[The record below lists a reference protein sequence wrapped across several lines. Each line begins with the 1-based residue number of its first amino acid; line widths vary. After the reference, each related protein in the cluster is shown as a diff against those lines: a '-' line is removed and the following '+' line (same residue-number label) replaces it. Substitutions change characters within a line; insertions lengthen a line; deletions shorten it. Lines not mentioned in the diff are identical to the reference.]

1 MGELRLLCILCM
13 SVSDHK
19 SLNWLCLLKINC
31 AYYIGKKEISYSDY
45 PTFLSLHKKNG
56 IDIGRSSL
64 NNWAMPDSAVPY
76 FTFFRFLDFI
86 FWSYMQNTI
95 EPIASGDAKS
105 IKENYINFI
114 FSFWISDFCSW
125 LLGLNVDSA
134 SVNMRVHQGLGKLV
148 RDSGPWLSLV
158 CCFNHWVKLTIKHS
172 FVNSS
177 FEEISKLLTELY
189 FLYQKSLKRHQNIS
203 RSIGK
208 NCLDYIA

>member
-1 MGELRLLCILCM
+1 MCFFKWWVSNFAKVAKYWAHCKWRCQEYQGELYQL
-13 SVSDHK
+13 
-19 SLNWLCLLKINC
+19 
-31 AYYIGKKEISYSDY
+31 Y
-45 PTFLSLHKKNG
+45 FLVL
-56 IDIGRSSL
+56 DIR
-64 NNWAMPDSAVPY
+64 
-76 FTFFRFLDFI
+76 FF
-86 FWSYMQNTI
+86 SQ
-95 EPIASGDAKS
+95 
-105 IKENYINFI
+105 
-114 FSFWISDFCSW
+114 